1 MYEDSLHCYLRTF
14 TRDQTWDQGHL
25 RQEMVF
31 VLSVTN
37 GCCGWWNNIFLILT
51 AIKIKW
57 TQSNH
62 NKIINDIIKSWRFEY
77 SLQQILFFQLHYTAH
92 TQYPSNIEVKVSM
105 DLPCWSPSTSGHQN
119 IQHEHWQASKVSR
132 AAEDT
137 LCDSRHQLTMTMKRT
152 QRPLT
157 PGYVTPTP
165 GSGGSEK
172 WGDILRRLNL
182 IGAMIAHLI
191 PAHAPLCTPTPATGD
206 LNALTVTFAD
216 NGDYRH
222 CSSYA
227 LLLLSVSVLCGLDNC
242 D

>member
-77 SLQQILFFQLHYTAH
+77 SLQQILFFQLHYIAH

-105 DLPCWSPSTSGHQN
+105 DLPGWSPSTSGHQN

-152 QRPLT
+152 EAADTGICDTHTRVRRKWEVRGYFASFEFNWCNDRSPDTRPRPTLHTDTGHRRPQRPD
-157 PGYVTPTP
+157 
-165 GSGGSEK
+165 SH
-172 WGDILRRLNL
+172 LRWQWRL
-182 IGAMIAHLI
+182 
-191 PAHAPLCTPTPATGD
+191 
-206 LNALTVTFAD
+206 
-216 NGDYRH
+216 
-222 CSSYA
+222 
-227 LLLLSVSVLCGLDNC
+227 
-242 D
+242 

>member
-1 MYEDSLHCYLRTF
+1 MHFPCFWPLSFSFFPWLSFHCARLASRCNIRAKSILCANDGDIWINLSMVMYEDSLHCYLGTF

-77 SLQQILFFQLHYTAH
+77 SLQQILFFQLHYIAH

-105 DLPCWSPSTSGHQN
+105 DP
-119 IQHEHWQASKVSR
+119 
-132 AAEDT
+132 
-137 LCDSRHQLTMTMKRT
+137 
-152 QRPLT
+152 
-157 PGYVTPTP
+157 PG
-165 GSGGSEK
+165 
-172 WGDILRRLNL
+172 
-182 IGAMIAHLI
+182 
-191 PAHAPLCTPTPATGD
+191 
-206 LNALTVTFAD
+206 
-216 NGDYRH
+216 
-222 CSSYA
+222 
-227 LLLLSVSVLCGLDNC
+227 
-242 D
+242 